1 MTTPPKP
8 EDMTREDLEL
18 GICVELSFHP
28 WHDITEECNP
38 DPEAVQCLA
47 AGYKGKG
54 NGDTIW
60 MLTRYEDDKDR
71 FALVCNMRG
80 EVKRVGMEQ
89 YKLQWLWE
97 KVAG

>member
-1 MTTPPKP
+1 
-8 EDMTREDLEL
+8 MTRDDLEL
-18 GICVELSFHP
+18 GICIELSVHP

-60 MLTRYEDDKDR
+60 MLTRYEGEGDEY
-71 FALVCNMRG
+71 ALVCSKEG
-80 EVKRVGMEQ
+80 KAKRVSMEQ
-89 YKLQWLWE
+89 YKLEWLWE
-97 KVAG
+97 QVSEREQ